1 MCQIDF
7 DAMDIRRH
15 FATSCTFAL
24 SIFIIRGET
33 HSLHVASAL
42 LFEQHLIPTLR
53 ASFCLDLPVSS
64 RLEMRRIIK
73 RDRDARRGATRYGG
87 SVCSRARCR
96 QQTVNCKF
104 KTLAGCDARK
114 NIYTKSDRQAGKAFI
129 LCSRVK
135 TLRVGGLF
143 PVIHIL
149 VLKKKGRCLK

>member
-24 SIFIIRGET
+24 SIFIMPYIRGES

-64 RLEMRRIIK
+64 RLEMRRIKK
-73 RDRDARRGATRYGG
+73 RDGAARRGATRYGG

-96 QQTVNCKF
+96 QQTVNCSLKPSQAVMLA
-104 KTLAGCDARK
+104 KT
-114 NIYTKSDRQAGKAFI
+114 YTPSQIVRQGRPSFSAVE
-129 LCSRVK
+129 SR
-135 TLRVGGLF
+135 
-143 PVIHIL
+143 H
-149 VLKKKGRCLK
+149 